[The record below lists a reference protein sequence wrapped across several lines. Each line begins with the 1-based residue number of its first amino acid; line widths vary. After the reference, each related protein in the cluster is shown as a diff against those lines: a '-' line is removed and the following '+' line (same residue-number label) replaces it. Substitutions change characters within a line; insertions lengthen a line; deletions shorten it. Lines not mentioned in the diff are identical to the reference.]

1 MAIYAPLK
9 TQPSPRPPNQSA
21 SAKKTGSWVP
31 LVAATGV
38 LAISVLATISAATTL
53 RHNQV
58 PPSPSQPLPAAPPAA
73 TFADSDVNAAKAKAC
88 SAWDTAATEM
98 TQASNAVSRQPPGW
112 DDPDRVRARANET
125 RVVIVETAY
134 LRSQV
139 DPATPAVV
147 RGAIERY
154 NALSIAQ
161 QNASAQRLGTVLDKL
176 INDQNMVSEQIKTHC
191 GLQ

>member
-9 TQPSPRPPNQSA
+9 TEPSPKPPDQSTPTE
-21 SAKKTGSWVP
+21 KTRRRVP

-38 LAISVLATISAATTL
+38 LAVSVLATISAVTTL
-53 RHNQV
+53 RHNQA
-58 PPSPSQPLPAAPPAA
+58 PAPQLPPPAPSAA
-73 TFADSDVNAAKAKAC
+73 TYADSDINAAKAKAC

-98 TQASNAVSRQPPGW
+98 TQASNAVSDQSPGW
-112 DDPDRVRARANET
+112 DNPDRVRARANET

-134 LRSQV
+134 LRSQL

-154 NALSIAQ
+154 NTLSIEQ
-161 QNASAQRLGTVLDKL
+161 QNASAQRLGTDLDRL
-176 INDQNMVSEQIKTHC
+176 INEQNMVSEQIKTNC